1 MYEYFCTDAVIDNIS
16 GMNKNQKIIIVGSAV
31 HDKLGSSDIL
41 IEDTE
46 ECLNWHAFLAHSVDM
61 QPNEFMDNL

>member
-1 MYEYFCTDAVIDNIS
+1 
-16 GMNKNQKIIIVGSAV
+16 MNKNQKIIIVGSAV